1 MRPTVGGMTTTAAL
15 DPFAATVRGIDEP
28 DPVRAALRSAGPLV
42 RAQAPAGGPV
52 WIVTD
57 DALARAVLDRP
68 ARRQGPRVG
77 AGGVGPARGRART
90 SGRRRAVA
98 DDV

>member
-1 MRPTVGGMTTTAAL
+1 MRPTVGVMTTTAAL

-42 RAQAPAGGPV
+42 RAQAPAGVPV

-57 DALARAVLDRP
+57 DALARVVLTD
-68 ARRQGPRVG
+68 PRVVKDPAWAPEG
-77 AGGVGPARGRART
+77 WDPRVAGLEPRP
-90 SGRRRAVA
+90 SPCRR
-98 DDV
+98 